1 MSADQAKLDLIV
13 VFKLMPEGAEIDVK
27 QLGEAALATVKSV
40 QPAAKVQN
48 VEFKPV
54 AFGLKAVEV
63 TILMSDAAG
72 GPDALEEAFGQ
83 LDGVGSASV
92 SQMGRI

>member
-1 MSADQAKLDLIV
+1 MTETAKLDLIV
-13 VFKLMPEGAEIDVK
+13 VFKIMPEGAEVDVQK
-27 QLGEAALATVKSV
+27 LGEMALETVRSV

-63 TILMSDAAG
+63 TVLMSDAAG
-72 GPDALEEAFGQ
+72 GPDALEEAFTQ
-83 LDGVGSASV
+83 MENVGSATV
-92 SQMGRI
+92 SEMGRI